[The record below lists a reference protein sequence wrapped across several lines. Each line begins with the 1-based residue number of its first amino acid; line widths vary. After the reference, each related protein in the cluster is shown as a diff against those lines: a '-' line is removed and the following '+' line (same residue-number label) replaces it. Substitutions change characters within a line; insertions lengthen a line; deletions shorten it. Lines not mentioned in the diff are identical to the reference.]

1 LPYESTLIPTK
12 PSRSDVT
19 IIDIPAARLA
29 IEATVSER
37 RAADIDKNIKAMEI
51 GFGY

>member
-1 LPYESTLIPTK
+1 MKKTGIC
-12 PSRSDVT
+12 DMT
-19 IIDIPAARLA
+19 IGKRA
-29 IEATVSER
+29 IEATVFER